1 MNWIQ
6 KFAYWILSEE
16 LEKQNNVLSEFRQEG
31 LL

>member
-16 LEKQNNVLSEFRQEG
+16 LEKQNNVLSDFKQKG